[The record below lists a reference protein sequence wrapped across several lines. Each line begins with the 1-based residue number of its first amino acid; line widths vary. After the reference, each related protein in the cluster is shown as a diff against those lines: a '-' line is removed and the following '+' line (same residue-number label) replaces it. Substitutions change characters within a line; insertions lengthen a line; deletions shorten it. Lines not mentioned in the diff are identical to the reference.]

1 MMRELTVAQAL
12 NEALREAMR
21 EDPRVFVMGED
32 IALHGGIFTV
42 TKGLLDEFGPERVR
56 NTPISESA
64 IVGAAVGAALTGMR
78 PVAELQY
85 LDFAGIAMDPLV
97 NQMAK
102 LRFMSGGQTSVPLV
116 VRAQQGAGR
125 GNAAQHSQSLEA
137 WFFHVPGLIVVQPA
151 TPADAKGLLK
161 SAIACDDPVLFIEHK
176 MLYNT
181 KGAVP
186 EKPYTIPLGKANL
199 VRPGKDVTVIA
210 TAQMLGRAIQ
220 AAERLVADGISAEII
235 DPRTLFP
242 LDLETICDSAA
253 RTHHAV
259 VVHEAVTRGGIG
271 GEIASRITEQIF
283 DELDS
288 PVARVGSLEIPVPYN
303 PNLEQAMMPQVADI
317 VAAVRRVCYSGS
329 AAR

>member
-1 MMRELTVAQAL
+1 MRELTMAQAL

-21 EDPRVFVMGED
+21 EDARVFVMGED

-102 LRFMSGGQTSVPLV
+102 LRFMSGGQATVPLV
-116 VRAQQGAGR
+116 IRAQQGAGR

-137 WFFHVPGLIVVQPA
+137 WFFHVPGLVVVQPA

-161 SAIACDDPVLFIEHK
+161 SAITCEDPVLFIEHK
-176 MLYNT
+176 MLYNS
-181 KGAVP
+181 KGPVP
-186 EKPYTIPLGKANL
+186 EEPYTIPLGKANV
-199 VRPGKDVTVIA
+199 VRPGKDATVIA
-210 TAQMLGRAIQ
+210 TAQMLGRALQ
-220 AAERLVADGISAEII
+220 AADTLAEGGIDAEVV

-242 LDLETICDSAA
+242 LDLDTLLTSAA
-253 RTHHAV
+253 RTHRVV

-271 GEIASRITEQIF
+271 AEIASRITEQIF
-283 DELDS
+283 DELDG
-288 PVARVGSLEIPVPYN
+288 PVARVGSLEVPVPYN
-303 PNLEQAMMPQVADI
+303 PKLEQAMMPQAADI
-317 VAAVRRVCYSGS
+317 VAAVRRVCYAG
-329 AAR
+329 AGA